1 MDLTAPPLV
10 TFSVKDNV
18 YYAVEDVAIEL
29 DQPHEKAFVVL
40 IEDLGS
46 KHAYKILFFV
56 FDKLRFNSNRFIIP
70 SGCWYC
76 AFKSNFHSET
86 EQYNWFF
93 NARFF
98 DEQPRND
105 TIGKFESVFSI
116 DCHTGWTSVV
126 EAYRY
131 APSIDVEKN
140 LISFDFEGT
149 D

>member
-46 KHAYKILFFV
+46 KHAYKIMFFV

-98 DEQPRND
+98 DEQP
-105 TIGKFESVFSI
+105 V
-116 DCHTGWTSVV
+116 
-126 EAYRY
+126 
-131 APSIDVEKN
+131 
-140 LISFDFEGT
+140 
-149 D
+149 